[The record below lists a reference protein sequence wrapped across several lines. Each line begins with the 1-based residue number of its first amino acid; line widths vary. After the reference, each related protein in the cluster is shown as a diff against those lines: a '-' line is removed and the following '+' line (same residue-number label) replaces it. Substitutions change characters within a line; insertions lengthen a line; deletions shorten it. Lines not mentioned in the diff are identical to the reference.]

1 MLTLEAKR
9 DIPKRDGAAVRYS
22 ERRAWD
28 VRRTVQL
35 PDTVDSEQIEASF
48 DDGVL
53 TLRLPKKPQA
63 QPRSIEIR
71 VS

>member
-1 MLTLEAKR
+1 
-9 DIPKRDGAAVRYS
+9 
-22 ERRAWD
+22 